1 MSKLAKSERLWAE
14 AEQNTKAIIERKDAL
29 EKELE
34 ETKKAF
40 AKKSAKLEATSQA
53 TDVKLQRVY
62 NQGQHDYISFVRPE
76 VQKNLQSYYALGW
89 FTALDMLQVEATS
102 SLQIIDDILYPK
114 DLIIIPNPEIQ
125 EIEDDIS
132 PVRKVENPAV
142 DPTAGAMDP
151 TAGGAA

>member
-76 VQKNLQSYYALGW
+76 VQKNLQSYYALG
-89 FTALDMLQVEATS
+89 
-102 SLQIIDDILYPK
+102 
-114 DLIIIPNPEIQ
+114 
-125 EIEDDIS
+125 
-132 PVRKVENPAV
+132 
-142 DPTAGAMDP
+142 
-151 TAGGAA
+151 